1 MELLLLLRRARLGAF
16 VVATLSGLIVY
27 YTHDWANELVQDVFG
42 ISAPLVNGIGAFSL
56 VIVAY
61 LAQRLVSLAF
71 YRDMLFGLSSRGFS
85 EEARSM
91 AYLDASEKVAGE
103 LKQIPNFNNVVRG
116 QLNHVIAET
125 EKSAFDISSRLQT
138 IDEVVTDLSSFVDRT
153 QSESQQLLSG
163 AENRIET
170 NRELITT
177 LNGYIQKRI
186 TMAAD
191 EQKRV
196 HSVVQEAR
204 SLGTLVQLIKDIS
217 GQTNLLA
224 LNAAIEAAR
233 AGEAGRGFAV
243 VADEVRKLSTA
254 ADQAVNQINQGIQKV
269 AQTIEKEFQDKL
281 QSDAIEEERNA
292 LERFATQLDDL
303 GSSYQQVTA
312 HEAEVLVKVVESS
325 QRLSGMFMDVMAS
338 VQFQDVTRQQIEQV
352 IDAVNRLEHCTNMLV
367 DRLERFDEP
376 DVEMKPLSEHL
387 EEIYSS
393 YVMDSQRELHH
404 ASTHT
409 SAPAKTSSAPPKIEL
424 F

>member
-1 MELLLLLRRARLGAF
+1 MLRRARLVAF
-16 VVATLSGLIVY
+16 VVAVLSGVSVY
-27 YTHDWANELVQDVFG
+27 LGYEWFTSFWQSLLG
-42 ISAPLVNGIGAFSL
+42 ISSPLINGIGSFFL
-56 VIVAY
+56 VLLAY
-61 LAQRLVSLAF
+61 YAQRLVSLAF

-91 AYLDASEKVAGE
+91 AYMDASQKVAGE

-116 QLNHVIAET
+116 QLNYVINET

-138 IDEVVTDLSSFVDRT
+138 IDEVVTDLGSFVDRT
-153 QSESQQLLSG
+153 QSESKALLSG

-170 NRELITT
+170 NRELIVT
-177 LNGYIQKRI
+177 LNGYIQQR
-186 TMAAD
+186 MNLAVD

-196 HSVVQEAR
+196 QNVVSEAR
-204 SLGTLVQLIKDIS
+204 ALGTLVQLIKDIS

-254 ADQAVNQINQGIQKV
+254 ADQAVNQINQGIQQV
-269 AQTIEKEFQDKL
+269 AHIIETEFQDKL
-281 QSDAIEEERNA
+281 QSEEIENERKA
-292 LERFATQLDDL
+292 LERFASQLDDL
-303 GSSYQQVTA
+303 GSSYQQVTQ
-312 HEAEVLVKVVESS
+312 HEAEVLVKVVDSS
-325 QRLSGMFMDVMAS
+325 QKLSGMFMDVMAS

-352 IDAVNRLEHCTNMLV
+352 IDAVNRLENVTNMLV

-393 YVMDSQRELHH
+393 YVMESQRESHH
-404 ASTHT
+404 
-409 SAPAKTSSAPPKIEL
+409 SATNTTMPSAVNSSAAPKIEL